1 MSHAG
6 NALCH
11 LRAAGRS
18 FSFLERDPCLLDFFF
33 LVLPVVP
40 HLIRLIIPAQLI
52 SNSIS
57 TSGISQRETTGR
69 EKQRT
74 MSDRGPN
81 LNGDVS
87 SVKSASK

>member
-1 MSHAG
+1 MQEMPYAISVLQG
-6 NALCH
+6 EVSLS
-11 LRAAGRS
+11 LRGI
-18 FSFLERDPCLLDFFF
+18 LVCLIFFF